1 MDSKLVKVRDLFTTA
16 SARLDALLE
25 RTPEERWHHRPEP
38 GSWSASECVAHLNI
52 THEQYLPRL
61 RQGLEG
67 APANGPGRLRTG
79 LVGGIFATLVGPL
92 PRIGGRR
99 RGRVKAPPA
108 FVPGGDLPRDEV
120 VARFRTHQA
129 ELLELVEACR
139 HRDVDGVE
147 IQSPFSDSFRFTFFA
162 TLVILGQ
169 HQHRHLQQAEEAAEV
184 AS

>member
-1 MDSKLVKVRDLFTTA
+1 MRVVSEALQDEGRRLGLQRALERSQITEGD
-16 SARLDALLE
+16 LDAV
-25 RTPEERWHHRPEP
+25 R
-38 GSWSASECVAHLNI
+38 
-52 THEQYLPRL
+52 Q
-61 RQGLEG
+61 QGLEG